1 MSRVETFNEH
11 RQLLMSI
18 AYRMLGS
25 LADAEDALQE
35 TFLRYQAGDEE
46 LESPKAYLTTIVTR
60 LCIDHL
66 RSARVQRESYVG
78 QWLPEPVATTGMDI
92 GMAESLTMA
101 FLVLLENLSPAER
114 AAFLLHDVFDYDY
127 AEIAQMTGK
136 TEANCRQTVHR
147 AKEHITARQQ
157 RFDPSREETDRI
169 TARFIETTRSG
180 DLSGLIALFSE
191 DAVMT
196 SDGGG
201 KAKAALHPVK
211 GADSIARFVMGV
223 LRKNEDL
230 NPLHTLTE
238 INSQPAFMTTI
249 SGRLASVTILDIR
262 DGLIRN
268 LFIVANPD
276 KLGSQIFPL

>member
-1 MSRVETFNEH
+1 MSRVETFNQH
-11 RQLLMSI
+11 RPLLMSI

-25 LADAEDALQE
+25 RADAEDALQE

-46 LESPKAYLTTIVTR
+46 LDSPKAYLTTIVTR

-136 TEANCRQTVHR
+136 TEANCRQMVHR
-147 AKEHITARQQ
+147 AKERVKARQR

-169 TARFIETTRSG
+169 TARFLETTRSG
-180 DLSGLIALFSE
+180 DLSGLMALFSE
-191 DAVMT
+191 DAVMI

-201 KAKAALHPVK
+201 KANAALNPVK
-211 GADSIARFVMGV
+211 GADSIARFVLGV
-223 LRKNEDL
+223 IRKNESL
-230 NPLHTLTE
+230 NPLHRLTE
-238 INSQPAFMTTI
+238 INSQPAFITTI
-249 SGRLASVTILDIR
+249 SGRVVSATILDIR

-276 KLGSQIFPL
+276 KLGVLIL